1 MLNDIYSNAKSNMQK
16 TLDSLRR
23 DFGTLRSGKVSTMIL
38 DNIKIDYYG
47 TPTPINQV
55 GSVIA
60 KDATTIVITPWEKN
74 LIKDIEKAILE
85 ANIGVN
91 PNIDSD
97 SVKLFFPP
105 MTKEQRQAIAKE
117 AAKAESIEEEEAE
130 HIILSRIDSIITGYD
145 NQIALINSIFDRD
158 RKYIQLSTERIR
170 YKTRSGMDTKTI
182 ISKLM
187 EKWDVETLP
196 ILEDAVVSSRQ
207 IAADSRSLYE
217 RNTVEKDIEGARE
230 GLTLHIRP
238 TGPGKSF
245 IEDLRSQISTDEIDD
260 YVLSAIGEKKEITTE
275 DFPVTTINEFVLFL
289 LSTVR
294 ACEKDSP
301 FTIENCRSGN
311 CHLAHGV
318 ELPMLKVRRKY
329 VIQ

>member
-105 MTKEQRQAIAKE
+105 MTKEQRQAIAKD
-117 AAKAESIEEEEAE
+117 AKAMGEKAKIAIRNIRQDSNNSIKKIEKDKNITEDESRVALDEIQKYTDEFVKKIDEMVKNKEEE
-130 HIILSRIDSIITGYD
+130 I
-145 NQIALINSIFDRD
+145 
-158 RKYIQLSTERIR
+158 
-170 YKTRSGMDTKTI
+170 
-182 ISKLM
+182 
-187 EKWDVETLP
+187 
-196 ILEDAVVSSRQ
+196 
-207 IAADSRSLYE
+207 
-217 RNTVEKDIEGARE
+217 
-230 GLTLHIRP
+230 
-238 TGPGKSF
+238 
-245 IEDLRSQISTDEIDD
+245 
-260 YVLSAIGEKKEITTE
+260 
-275 DFPVTTINEFVLFL
+275 
-289 LSTVR
+289 
-294 ACEKDSP
+294 
-301 FTIENCRSGN
+301 
-311 CHLAHGV
+311 
-318 ELPMLKVRRKY
+318 LKV
-329 VIQ
+329 